1 MLSIPRSLERRSRN
15 DGHIDHSSTSLIID
29 RADRRASHMR
39 TILALAMLASFVLGS
54 AFAASL
60 ERETRGGGLNRLV
73 ATVMAADP
81 GGPSRL

>member
-1 MLSIPRSLERRSRN
+1 
-15 DGHIDHSSTSLIID
+15 
-29 RADRRASHMR
+29 MR